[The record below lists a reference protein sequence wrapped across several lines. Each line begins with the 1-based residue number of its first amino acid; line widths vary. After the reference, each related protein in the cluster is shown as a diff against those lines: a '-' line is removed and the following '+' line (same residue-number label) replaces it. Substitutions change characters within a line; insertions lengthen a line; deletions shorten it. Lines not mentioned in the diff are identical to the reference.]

1 MDTKKRT
8 ICFFLVVTLP
18 TLLRISL
25 VGQSREVSATLTI
38 LIFFRKKNK
47 TKKKIKKKAV
57 SDIIKPSLNISKN
70 SFFLLSLEEEKSSSL
85 EVVTFFPG
93 DH

>member
-47 TKKKIKKKAV
+47 TKKKLKKAV